1 MRRSRRFWVVVAVL
15 YAITWVG
22 GCVSHQRSLSARA
35 RHLYE
40 DAQVRERAVAAQYK
54 QEGGIYQPR
63 RITRDGGPIASVNW
77 CFPLLPAILVVDSYY
92 VVGPLYG
99 RGGVSIIL
107 FYGFGCYQLGPIGG
121 WIS

>member
-1 MRRSRRFWVVVAVL
+1 ML

-22 GCVSHQRSLSARA
+22 GWISHQRSLLAHA

-40 DAQVRERAVAAQYK
+40 EAQSSEREEAVHYK
-54 QEGGIYQPR
+54 QEGSMYQPR
-63 RITRDGGPIASVNW
+63 RITRDGGPIASVSW
-77 CFPLLPAILVVDSYY
+77 CFPVLPGVLLADSHY

-99 RGGVSIIL
+99 RGGISIIL
-107 FYGFGCYQLGPIGG
+107 YYGVGSYQLGPIGG